1 MLSHRKR
8 ERKFFLAAHT
18 FVVVHRHTLHLS
30 EECIKQAIL
39 DCYARRYEKFV
50 LVILV
55 ATVNAFSW
63 PWAFRYE
70 PLTTTADGV
79 KGEAIGLL
87 KSYFIK

>member
-63 PWAFRYE
+63 RGLSVTNRSRPPQTVSRAK
-70 PLTTTADGV
+70 PLAC
-79 KGEAIGLL
+79 
-87 KSYFIK
+87 